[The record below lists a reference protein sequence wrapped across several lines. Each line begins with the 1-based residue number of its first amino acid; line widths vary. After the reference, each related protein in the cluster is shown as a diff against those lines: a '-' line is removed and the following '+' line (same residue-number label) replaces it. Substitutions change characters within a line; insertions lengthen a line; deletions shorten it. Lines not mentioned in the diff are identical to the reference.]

1 MFKNIKNNNKGFTL
15 IELLAVVVIMGILMI
30 VAIPAVTKY
39 IERSRKDAYVDTA
52 KAYINSARYSIL
64 NDEYNC
70 SLPTAAGSSVIIPI
84 QYVDGSETKDN
95 VDIDQGGGKSPYNK
109 NLELTK
115 SYIQVTAKS
124 GSGSDGNVKYEYSI
138 AITDSAKNGIP
149 LTSEKELHR
158 SKVDK
163 NVNPTVPTENLCKK

>member
-1 MFKNIKNNNKGFTL
+1 MLKNIKNNNKGFTL

-70 SLPTAAGSSVIIPI
+70 QLPTAGNSVIIPI
-84 QYVDGSETKDN
+84 QSVVSGKKKDN
-95 VDIDQGGGKSPYNK
+95 VEIDQGGGKSPYNK
-109 NLELTK
+109 DLSLTE
-115 SYIQVTAKS
+115 SYIRVTAES
-124 GSGSDGNVKYEYSI
+124 GNDSDGTTKYTYSI
-138 AITDSAKNGIP
+138 AIKDTSNNGIEE
-149 LTSEKELHR
+149 TAEKDLHR
-158 SKVDK
+158 SKVGK
-163 NVNPTVPTENLCKK
+163 SVSVSIPEGTQCTK